1 MSVTQRIKAALG
13 LGTTTN
19 GTEQLRQ
26 LLLEREAALDLSVQ
40 YGEPTSDMQDQPTA
54 VFPYTVYDGD
64 EVYGVGKKEFI
75 IPDDGL
81 GDPDAP
87 LTKFVGKRHGIAPE
101 DVDFEALL
109 DVEGTTASAS
119 LNDEGDVEVSA

>member
-1 MSVTQRIKAALG
+1 MSAFQQLKAYLG
-13 LGTTTN
+13 FGTTTN

-54 VFPYTVYDGD
+54 VFPYTIYDGE
-64 EVYGVGKKEFI
+64 EVYGVGRKEFI

-81 GDPDAP
+81 SDPDAA
-87 LTKFVGKRHGIAPE
+87 LTKFVGKRHGIAPDE
-101 DVDFEALL
+101 VDFEALL
-109 DVEGTTASAS
+109 NVEGTTASAS